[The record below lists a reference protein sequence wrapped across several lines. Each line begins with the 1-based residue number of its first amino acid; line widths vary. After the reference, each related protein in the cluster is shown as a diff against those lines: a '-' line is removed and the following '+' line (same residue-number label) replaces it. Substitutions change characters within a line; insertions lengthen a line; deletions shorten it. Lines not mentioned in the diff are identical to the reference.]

1 MPCSIC
7 HQCGHNKRTCPQLI
21 TFKEVEVVVA
31 PLKIFNSSVE
41 VEIGFLCLRFQL
53 PKEVE
58 LVIQRLSRARP
69 LLTQHD
75 IEFSQ
80 SKLERLAPQSCRAQ
94 EWREQGRKNSIEEA
108 ILIPTVRST
117 SSGRVRGFGRGDF
130 KERVKMEWG
139 KGTSK
144 NKTEYQL
151 YFATLQMTEASHRNR
166 RCAPKIANN
175 YSIDKIG
182 ETIRTIEKEIEIR
195 KGATGATSLREI
207 ISLKQQLEGCWS
219 LLKTK
224 EEQERLRPFK
234 KLTMKSI
241 VPVTN
246 DCRLW

>member
-1 MPCSIC
+1 M
-7 HQCGHNKRTCPQLI
+7 
-21 TFKEVEVVVA
+21 VA

-108 ILIPTVRST
+108 IIIPTVRS
-117 SSGRVRGFGRGDF
+117 SIASGRVRGLGRRNF

-166 RCAPKIANN
+166 QCAPKIANN
-175 YSIDKIG
+175 YSVEQTG
-182 ETIRTIEKEIEIR
+182 EAIRKIEKEIEIR
-195 KGATGATSLREI
+195 KGATGATSIREI
-207 ISLKQQLEGCWS
+207 IALKQALEGCWYGA
-219 LLKTK
+219 LKTK